1 MGAPAG
7 AIPGGPPGGAPA
19 GMAGAFVPPAP
30 GTPEARRLSIGFM
43 SMVVGMFMA
52 ILDIQIVASSI
63 SQIQAGVSASAD
75 EIAWIQTSYLIAEVI
90 GIPLSGLLNR
100 ALGMRLLWVYSAVG
114 FTAASALCALAWNL
128 ESLVVFR
135 CIQGFL
141 GAAMIPT
148 TMAGAFTLFGPN
160 RSMLQQVM
168 IGMVATLAP
177 SIGPTLGGWITDHL
191 SWHWLFLVNVVPGA
205 IAAYMVLNFIP
216 KNPVN
221 LSLIRNIDFL
231 GLLAM
236 GIFLGLFE
244 YVFDEGPRKQWTED
258 PTLVAC
264 MVFCAAAG
272 AVFFWRALTRANP
285 VVDLNVFRDR
295 NFAVGSMVAVALGFG
310 LFGSVYITPL
320 FLGIVRGYNALQIGQ
335 IMSVGGLAMFIGG
348 PTAGILIRKYD
359 PRLVMAFGMSM
370 AAVGLYWNQFLTA
383 DSGFQELFWPQAF
396 RGLGLIM
403 CMVPANFLAL
413 GTLPPQKLPNA
424 TGLFTVCRNMGGAVG
439 LALLNTLRLNFTN
452 LHEQEIGAAMDPA
465 RPEVQAYISQTE
477 ARLQAVGAVDAHAQ
491 AMMQLGRR
499 AQLEATVMTFN
510 NMFLVMSLAFAAM
523 LLIVPLLRR
532 PPPRQGPAP
541 AGH

>member
-7 AIPGGPPGGAPA
+7 AIPGGPPGGAPG
-19 GMAGAFVPPAP
+19 GMAEAFVPPAP

-63 SQIQAGVSASAD
+63 SQIQAGVSASSD

-191 SWHWLFLVNVVPGA
+191 SWHGLFLVNVVPGA
-205 IAAYMVLNFIP
+205 IAAYMVLTFIP
-216 KNPVN
+216 KNRVN

-258 PTLVAC
+258 ATLVAC
-264 MVFCAAAG
+264 MVTCAAAG

-295 NFAVGSMVAVALGFG
+295 NFAVGSMVAVAVGFG

-359 PRLVMAFGMSM
+359 ARLVMAFGMSM
-370 AAVGLYWNQFLTA
+370 AAIGLYWNQFLTA

-477 ARLQAVGAVDAHAQ
+477 ARLQAVGVVDAHAQ

-532 PPPRQGPAP
+532 PPPRQDPAP